1 MVYDEGFEITT
12 ETHNFFA
19 FSKYKLRNDKTPKND
34 DDEQS
39 AGYSSI
45 CSETFLGWFH
55 NPKTRKSWGCFY
67 GE

>member
-34 DDEQS
+34 DDE
-39 AGYSSI
+39 
-45 CSETFLGWFH
+45 
-55 NPKTRKSWGCFY
+55 
-67 GE
+67 